1 MDVTYTIPEGM
12 DSDVCDMIATG
23 ALLEAFSTYGMYKDK
38 EANFAD
44 TILLDNIYTPEGN
57 GYRDSGL
64 GEAVKK
70 GRELAKDAI
79 ENFNKDNKKAMQSA
93 AKLIT
98 VNALIKHYKDN
109 PEKLNKIADNFEKH
123 IDSTNNIKAAENERN
138 VTNEVQPLLSEDEPT
153 FSMN

>member
-1 MDVTYTIPEGM
+1 
-12 DSDVCDMIATG
+12 MILVWARQ
-23 ALLEAFSTYGMYKDK
+23 L
-38 EANFAD
+38 
-44 TILLDNIYTPEGN
+44 
-57 GYRDSGL
+57 
-64 GEAVKK
+64 KK

-79 ENFNKDNKKAMQSA
+79 ENFNKDNKKAMESA

-109 PEKLNKIADNFEKH
+109 PEKLNKIAGNFEKH

-138 VTNEVQPLLSEDEPT
+138 VTNEVQPLLPEDEPT